1 MYTHSDVEHDDIG
14 HDAEVVAVVVLHGF
28 VDDVLIPHTVE
39 VGHGSVVPADG
50 DGVAAV
56 VLHAAAVERLVDV
69 AQEVCQEH
77 QAYRRI
83 NAWSVVA
90 VIVRVSVTRI
100 T

>member
-1 MYTHSDVEHDDIG
+1 
-14 HDAEVVAVVVLHGF
+14 
-28 VDDVLIPHTVE
+28 
-39 VGHGSVVPADG
+39 
-50 DGVAAV
+50 
-56 VLHAAAVERLVDV
+56 VERLVDV